1 MLISKRQLTV
11 NREPWNFE
19 PELQTKECKMDLNRM
34 IQTIKK
40 HPDYPKMGMIASHLG
55 VVRETSLDGRKVT
68 CIEIG
73 SDRNIIDN
81 IISGIKEL
89 PGIIEVLVEISEGTL
104 KVGDDIMAV
113 AIGGDTREHVFP
125 ALASAVD
132 RIKKEAGRKKEIF

>member
-1 MLISKRQLTV
+1 MLINK
-11 NREPWNFE
+11 PK
-19 PELQTKECKMDLNRM
+19 TKELEMDINRM

-68 CIEIG
+68 GIEIG
-73 SDRNIIDN
+73 SDRNVIEN
-81 IISGIKEL
+81 IVREIKEM
-89 PGIIEVLVEISEGTL
+89 PGIIEALFEISEGTL
-104 KVGDDIMAV
+104 KVGDEIMAV

-125 ALASAVD
+125 ALASVVD